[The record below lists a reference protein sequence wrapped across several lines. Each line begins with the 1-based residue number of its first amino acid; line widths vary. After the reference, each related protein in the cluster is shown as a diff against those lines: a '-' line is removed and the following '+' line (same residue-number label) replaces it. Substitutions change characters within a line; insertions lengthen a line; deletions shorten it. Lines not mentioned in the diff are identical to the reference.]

1 MSQLS
6 KQPLTAEQTDRD
18 CSRPRQARQPPRMSL
33 LRGPQSKNVKI
44 FLSFEVI
51 FISKLALDC
60 YDWKTKICASTYGN
74 GKGKLSKIWT
84 LPRAPLR
91 LDPALVWAQFRQGL
105 MSSPFESWTN
115 NQHLLSS
122 LAQPLLGFDVVALLT
137 AEVTP
142 DHQSD
147 WRKKRF
153 NFFDQI
159 ISINSKKN
167 MTWNSE
173 FNHAS
178 HLCKLTRSRVDD
190 QATQK
195 DSVFA
200 EHLLFP
206 LFL

>member
-1 MSQLS
+1 M
-6 KQPLTAEQTDRD
+6 
-18 CSRPRQARQPPRMSL
+18 
-33 LRGPQSKNVKI
+33 
-44 FLSFEVI
+44 I

-74 GKGKLSKIWT
+74 GKGKLRKIGS

-91 LDPALVWAQFRQGL
+91 LEPALVWAQFRQGL
-105 MSSPFESWTN
+105 MSSPFDSWTN

-122 LAQPLLGFDVVALLT
+122 LAQLLLGFDVVALLT

-159 ISINSKKN
+159 NSINSKKN

-178 HLCKLTRSRVDD
+178 LI
-190 QATQK
+190 
-195 DSVFA
+195 SVSWLEA
-200 EHLLFP
+200 ELMIKP
-206 LFL
+206 LKRNCFHCSCRCMCVQHECAACFSFYLYWPITASYAN